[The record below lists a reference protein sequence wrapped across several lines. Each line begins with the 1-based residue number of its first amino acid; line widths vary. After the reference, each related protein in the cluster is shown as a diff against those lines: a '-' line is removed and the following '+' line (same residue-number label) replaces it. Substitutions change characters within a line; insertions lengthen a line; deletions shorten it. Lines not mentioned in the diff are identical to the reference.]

1 MKGKNMS
8 SNRQLLVKVLIRFV
22 LAIIL
27 IGLNFFLPAGSIKF
41 WEAWVYM
48 GILFTPMIFILIY
61 LLKKDPELLERRMK
75 MKEKEE
81 PQKVFV
87 KLSILVF
94 FIAFIIPGFD
104 YRFEWSEV
112 PFVVIIIA
120 DLFIFIGYLL
130 FFLVLKENTH
140 ASRIIEVGKG
150 QKIISTGPYAI
161 IRHPMYVAVL
171 MMYILSPLAL
181 GSYWAVLA
189 VLPLPALI
197 ILRIKNEE
205 KILIDKLSGY
215 KEYTQKVK
223 YRLIPYIW

>member
-1 MKGKNMS
+1 MKGKNT
-8 SNRQLLVKVLIRFV
+8 SNNKLLLIKVLIRFV
-22 LAIIL
+22 LAIIVLVL
-27 IGLNFFLPAGSIKF
+27 IFFLPAGSIKF

-48 GILFTPMIFILIY
+48 GILFTPMIFVLIY

-75 MKEKEE
+75 MKEKEK

-94 FIAFIIPGFD
+94 LTAFIIPGFD

-150 QKIISTGPYAI
+150 QKVISTGPYAI

-189 VLPLPALI
+189 VLSLPVLI

-215 KEYTQKVK
+215 REYTQKVK

>member
-1 MKGKNMS
+1 MKGKNT
-8 SNRQLLVKVLIRFV
+8 SNNKLLLIKVLIRFV
-22 LAIIL
+22 LAIIVLVL
-27 IGLNFFLPAGSIKF
+27 IFFLPAGSIKF

-48 GILFTPMIFILIY
+48 GILFTPMIFVLIY

-94 FIAFIIPGFD
+94 FTAFIIPGFD

-112 PFVVIIIA
+112 PFIIIIIA

-130 FFLVLKENTH
+130 FFLVLKENTY

-150 QKIISTGPYAI
+150 QKVISTGPYAI

-171 MMYILSPLAL
+171 MMYVLSPLAL

-189 VLPLPALI
+189 VLPLPVLI
-197 ILRIKNEE
+197 IFRIKNEE
-205 KILIDKLSGY
+205 KILIDKLPGY
-215 KEYTQKVK
+215 REYTQKVK

>member
-1 MKGKNMS
+1 MKGKSTSN
-8 SNRQLLVKVLIRFV
+8 NRQLLIKVLIRFV
-22 LAIIL
+22 LAIIIL
-27 IGLNFFLPAGSIKF
+27 SLNFFLPAGTIEF

-48 GILFTPMIFILIY
+48 GILFTPMIFVLIY

-75 MKEKEE
+75 IKEKEE

-87 KLSILVF
+87 KLSFLVF

-104 YRFEWSEV
+104 YRFGWSGV
-112 PFVVIIIA
+112 PFIVIIIA

-130 FFLVLKENTH
+130 FFLVLKENTY
-140 ASRIIEVGKG
+140 ASRIIEVEKG
-150 QKIISTGPYAI
+150 QKVISTGPYAI

-171 MMYILSPLAL
+171 TIYVLSPLAL

-189 VLPLPALI
+189 VLPLPLII

-205 KILIDKLSGY
+205 KILIDKLPGY
-215 KEYTQKVK
+215 REYTQKVK

>member
-1 MKGKNMS
+1 MKGKSTSN
-8 SNRQLLVKVLIRFV
+8 NRQLLIKVLIRFV
-22 LAIIL
+22 LAIIIL
-27 IGLNFFLPAGSIKF
+27 SLNFFLPAGTIEF

-48 GILFTPMIFILIY
+48 GILFTPMIFVLIY

-75 MKEKEE
+75 IKEKEE

-87 KLSILVF
+87 KLSFLVF

-112 PFVVIIIA
+112 PFIVIIIA

-130 FFLVLKENTH
+130 FFLVLKENTY
-140 ASRIIEVGKG
+140 ASRIIEVEKG
-150 QKIISTGPYAI
+150 QKVISTGPYAI

-171 MMYILSPLAL
+171 TMYILSPLAL

-189 VLPLPALI
+189 ILPLPVLI
-197 ILRIKNEE
+197 IFRIKSEE
-205 KILIDKLSGY
+205 KILIDKLPGY
-215 KEYTQKVK
+215 REYTQKVK

>member
-1 MKGKNMS
+1 MKGKNS
-8 SNRQLLVKVLIRFV
+8 SNNRQLLIKVLIRFV
-22 LAIIL
+22 LAIIIL
-27 IGLNFFLPAGSIKF
+27 SLNFFLPAGTIEF

-48 GILFTPMIFILIY
+48 GILFTPMIFVLIY

-75 MKEKEE
+75 IKEKEE

-87 KLSILVF
+87 KLSFLVF

-112 PFVVIIIA
+112 PFIVIIIA

-130 FFLVLKENTH
+130 FFLVLKENTY
-140 ASRIIEVGKG
+140 ASRIIEVEKG
-150 QKIISTGPYAI
+150 QKVISTGPYAI

-171 MMYILSPLAL
+171 TIYVLSPLAL

-189 VLPLPALI
+189 VLPLPLII

-205 KILIDKLSGY
+205 KILIDKLPGY
-215 KEYTQKVK
+215 REYTQKVK

>member
-1 MKGKNMS
+1 MKGKNTS
-8 SNRQLLVKVLIRFV
+8 NNRQLLIKVLIRFV
-22 LAIIL
+22 LAIIIL
-27 IGLNFFLPAGSIKF
+27 SLNFFLPAGTIEF

-48 GILFTPMIFILIY
+48 GILFTPMIFVLIY

-75 MKEKEE
+75 IKEKEE

-87 KLSILVF
+87 KLSFLVF

-112 PFVVIIIA
+112 PFIVIIIA

-130 FFLVLKENTH
+130 FFLVLKENTY
-140 ASRIIEVGKG
+140 ASRIIEVEKG
-150 QKIISTGPYAI
+150 QKVISTGPYAI

-171 MMYILSPLAL
+171 TIYVLSPLAL

-189 VLPLPALI
+189 VLPLPLII

-205 KILIDKLSGY
+205 KILIDKLPGY
-215 KEYTQKVK
+215 REYTQKVK

>member
-1 MKGKNMS
+1 MKGKNTS
-8 SNRQLLVKVLIRFV
+8 NNRQLLIKVLIRFV
-22 LAIIL
+22 LAIIIL
-27 IGLNFFLPAGSIKF
+27 GLNFFLPAGSINF

-48 GILFTPMIFILIY
+48 GILFTPMIFVLIY

-75 MKEKEE
+75 IKEKEE

-112 PFVVIIIA
+112 PFIVVIIA

-130 FFLVLKENTH
+130 FFLVLKENTY
-140 ASRIIEVGKG
+140 ASRIIEVEKG
-150 QKIISTGPYAI
+150 QKVISTGPYTI

-171 MMYILSPLAL
+171 TMYILSPLAL

-189 VLPLPALI
+189 ILPLPVLVI
-197 ILRIKNEE
+197 FRIKSEE

-215 KEYTQKVK
+215 REYTQKVK

>member
-1 MKGKNMS
+1 MKRKNT
-8 SNRQLLVKVLIRFV
+8 SNNKLLLIKVLIRFV
-22 LAIIL
+22 LAIIVLVL
-27 IGLNFFLPAGSIKF
+27 IFFLPAGSIKF

-48 GILFTPMIFILIY
+48 GILFTPMIFVLIY

-94 FIAFIIPGFD
+94 LTAFIIPGFD

-150 QKIISTGPYAI
+150 QKVISTGPYAI

-215 KEYTQKVK
+215 REYTQKVK

>member
-1 MKGKNMS
+1 MKGNKT
-8 SNRQLLVKVLIRFV
+8 SNNKQLLIKVLIRLV
-22 LAIIL
+22 LAIIVLGL
-27 IGLNFFLPAGSIKF
+27 IFFLPAGSIKF

-48 GILFTPMIFILIY
+48 GILFIPMIFVLIY

-81 PQKVFV
+81 PQKVFI
-87 KLSILVF
+87 KLSLLVF

-104 YRFEWSEV
+104 YRFEWSKV
-112 PFVVIIIA
+112 PFIVIIIA

-130 FFLVLKENTH
+130 FFLVLKENTY
-140 ASRIIEVGKG
+140 ASRIIEVEKG
-150 QKIISTGPYAI
+150 QKVISTGPYAI

-171 MMYILSPLAL
+171 MMYVLSPLAL

-189 VLPLPALI
+189 VLPLPVLVI
-197 ILRIKNEE
+197 FRIKSEE
-205 KILIDKLSGY
+205 KILIDKLPGY
-215 KEYTQKVK
+215 REYTQKVK

>member
-1 MKGKNMS
+1 MKGKNT
-8 SNRQLLVKVLIRFV
+8 SNNKLLLIKVLIRFV
-22 LAIIL
+22 LAIIVLVL
-27 IGLNFFLPAGSIKF
+27 IFFLPAGSIKF

-48 GILFTPMIFILIY
+48 GILFTPMIFVLIY

-94 FIAFIIPGFD
+94 LTAFIIPGFD

-150 QKIISTGPYAI
+150 QKVISTGPYAI

-189 VLPLPALI
+189 VLPLPVLI

-215 KEYTQKVK
+215 REYTQKVK

>member
-1 MKGKNMS
+1 MKGKNTS
-8 SNRQLLVKVLIRFV
+8 NNRQLLIKVLIRFV
-22 LAIIL
+22 LAIIIL
-27 IGLNFFLPAGSIKF
+27 GLNFFLPAGSIKF

-48 GILFTPMIFILIY
+48 GILFIPMIFVLIY
-61 LLKKDPELLERRMK
+61 LLKNDPELLERRMK

-81 PQKVFV
+81 PQKVFI
-87 KLSILVF
+87 KLSFLVF

-112 PFVVIIIA
+112 PFIVIIIA

-130 FFLVLKENTH
+130 FFLVLKENTY
-140 ASRIIEVGKG
+140 ASRIIEVEKG
-150 QKIISTGPYAI
+150 QKVIPTGPYAI

-171 MMYILSPLAL
+171 MMYVLSPLAL

-189 VLPLPALI
+189 ILPLPVLVI
-197 ILRIKNEE
+197 FRIKSEE
-205 KILIDKLSGY
+205 KILIDKLPGY
-215 KEYTQKVK
+215 REYTQKVK

>member
-1 MKGKNMS
+1 MI
-8 SNRQLLVKVLIRFV
+8 KVLIRFV
-22 LAIIL
+22 LAIIIL
-27 IGLNFFLPAGSIKF
+27 TLNFFLPAGSIKF

-48 GILFTPMIFILIY
+48 GILFTPMIFVLIY

-75 MKEKEE
+75 IKEKEE

-112 PFVVIIIA
+112 PFIVIIIA

-130 FFLVLKENTH
+130 FFLVLKENTY
-140 ASRIIEVGKG
+140 ASRIIEVEKG
-150 QKIISTGPYAI
+150 QKVISTGPYAI
-161 IRHPMYVAVL
+161 IRHPMYVDVL
-171 MMYILSPLAL
+171 TMYILSPLAL

-189 VLPLPALI
+189 ILPLPVLVI
-197 ILRIKNEE
+197 FRIKNEE
-205 KILIDKLSGY
+205 KILIDELPGY
-215 KEYTQKVK
+215 REYTQKVK

>member
-1 MKGKNMS
+1 MKGKNTS
-8 SNRQLLVKVLIRFV
+8 NNRQLLIKVLIRFV
-22 LAIIL
+22 LAIIIL
-27 IGLNFFLPAGSIKF
+27 GLNFFLPAGSIKF

-48 GILFTPMIFILIY
+48 GILFIPMIFVLIY
-61 LLKKDPELLERRMK
+61 LLKNDPELLERRMK

-81 PQKVFV
+81 PQKVFI
-87 KLSILVF
+87 KLSFLVF

-112 PFVVIIIA
+112 PFIVIIIA

-130 FFLVLKENTH
+130 FFLVLKENTY
-140 ASRIIEVGKG
+140 ASRIIEVEKG
-150 QKIISTGPYAI
+150 QKVISTGPYAI

-171 MMYILSPLAL
+171 MMYVLSPLAL

-189 VLPLPALI
+189 ILPLPVLVI
-197 ILRIKNEE
+197 FRIKSEE
-205 KILIDKLSGY
+205 KILIDKLPGY
-215 KEYTQKVK
+215 REYTQKVK

>member
-1 MKGKNMS
+1 MKGKNT
-8 SNRQLLVKVLIRFV
+8 SNNIQLLIKVLIRFV
-22 LAIIL
+22 LAIIIL
-27 IGLNFFLPAGSIKF
+27 GLNFFLPAGSIKF

-48 GILFTPMIFILIY
+48 GILFTPMIFVLIY

-75 MKEKEE
+75 IKEKEE

-112 PFVVIIIA
+112 PFIVIIIA

-130 FFLVLKENTH
+130 FFLVLKENTY
-140 ASRIIEVGKG
+140 ASRIIEVEKG
-150 QKIISTGPYAI
+150 QKVISTGPYAI

-189 VLPLPALI
+189 ILPLPVLVI
-197 ILRIKNEE
+197 FRIKSEE
-205 KILIDKLSGY
+205 KILIDKLSEY
-215 KEYTQKVK
+215 REYTQKVK

>member
-1 MKGKNMS
+1 MKGKNT
-8 SNRQLLVKVLIRFV
+8 SNNKLLLIKVLIRFV
-22 LAIIL
+22 LAIIVLVL
-27 IGLNFFLPAGSIKF
+27 IFFLPAGSIKF

-48 GILFTPMIFILIY
+48 GILFTPMIFVLIY

-94 FIAFIIPGFD
+94 LTAFIIPGFD

-150 QKIISTGPYAI
+150 QKVISTGPYAI

-215 KEYTQKVK
+215 REYTQKVK

>member
-1 MKGKNMS
+1 MKGNKT
-8 SNRQLLVKVLIRFV
+8 SNSRQLLIKVLIRLA
-22 LAIIL
+22 LAIIVLGL
-27 IGLNFFLPAGSIKF
+27 IFFLPAGSIKF
-41 WEAWVYM
+41 WEAWAYM
-48 GILFTPMIFILIY
+48 GILFIPMIFVLIY

-81 PQKVFV
+81 PQKVFI
-87 KLSILVF
+87 KLSLLVF

-112 PFVVIIIA
+112 LFIVIIIA

-130 FFLVLKENTH
+130 FFLVLKENTY
-140 ASRIIEVGKG
+140 ASRIIEVEKG
-150 QKIISTGPYAI
+150 QKVISTGPYAI

-171 MMYILSPLAL
+171 MMYVLSPLAL

-189 VLPLPALI
+189 VLPLPVLVI
-197 ILRIKNEE
+197 FRIKSEE
-205 KILIDKLSGY
+205 KILRDKLPGY
-215 KEYTQKVK
+215 REYTQKVK